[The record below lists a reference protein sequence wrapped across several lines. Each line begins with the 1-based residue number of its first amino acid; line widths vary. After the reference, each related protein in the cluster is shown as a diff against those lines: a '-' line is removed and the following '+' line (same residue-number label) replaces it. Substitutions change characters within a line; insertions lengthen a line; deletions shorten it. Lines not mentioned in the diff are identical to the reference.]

1 MIDLIWNLFQQGKI
15 DQATFKNKLQDEKL
29 KGPHRNEADR
39 LAQQLRDLE
48 KRHEQLKLVTLAM
61 WSLLRDHS
69 GLMESDLRK
78 YVEKIDLMD
87 GRRDGKAAVEKERTN
102 CIACE
107 RIILNTAPVCPYCG
121 TYANPKPFDA
131 A

>member
-1 MIDLIWNLFQQGKI
+1 MIDLIWDLFQHRKI
-15 DQATFKNKLQDEKL
+15 EQATFKNKLQDEKL
-29 KGPHRNEADR
+29 EGQRNEVDR
-39 LAQQLRDLE
+39 LGQQLRELE

-102 CIACE
+102 CVACE
-107 RIILNTAPVCPYCG
+107 RIILTTAPVCPYCG
-121 TYANPKPFDA
+121 TYSNPKPFSA